1 MPIERICKN
10 CRLYDATN
18 GICGVNV
25 IHEGTYY
32 ELPVLPNDPCF
43 WEREDIP
50 VQMVRAWSD
59 GKNGFI
65 EYTDGDDKD

>member
-1 MPIERICKN
+1 MAIEKICKN
-10 CRLYDATN
+10 CRLYNERD
-18 GICGVNV
+18 GVCSVN
-25 IHEGTYY
+25 IIYEGTYY

-59 GKNGFI
+59 GRNGFVERTED
-65 EYTDGDDKD
+65 EY